1 MRAGPYSQSTWSDNR
16 CTTRRMPRILAG
28 CCVLGALACFA
39 LSLYVLLRPLSPEEV
54 GAGRAMSALHDLG
67 ERYCRDVA
75 RVVRPAIVRAR
86 KAAADPVVVAALRGG
101 DAEARAAACN
111 RVITGATE
119 IDAIALF
126 DTQGQIVAIN
136 TVYSDGR
143 PVEPARVDRVLRMS
157 FDDRDI
163 VQHCIRNNAVNEALE
178 FQTQCDIT
186 PAFFDSSGLSVAY
199 SLPVRD
205 TRDGARLGVAS
216 VRLRFERLSEL
227 LADQTLGDARATIEF
242 ITDRGEYFSEDV
254 NQARVAPPVPVAA
267 LAALVVP
274 LVRGETPCSLA
285 EVGDQYVSVFRL
297 REFTTIDGGGIQ
309 VMLALDESWLA
320 AEARQRA
327 AATAGA
333 AGAAGVLFALLAAL
347 ARAYHATRAAAA
359 RVRLLI
365 DTALSAIITTDPAGH
380 ITDWNPEAKHI
391 FGYSAEEALGR
402 PITELL
408 APVDASAFS
417 LDAARETRRR
427 VETQVRRKDGTSIL
441 IELSVT
447 PLHADGPAQ
456 VSVFARDVTE
466 RERMQR
472 QLLHS
477 QKMESIGALA
487 AGIAHEINTPTQYVS
502 DNTRFLHENFVHFV
516 RLFREYEQAIADP
529 SWSERGAELSRRL
542 TELRRE
548 LDIEFLSA
556 EFPKAIAQSLE
567 GLDRITT
574 IVRAMKGF
582 SHPDGDTKELADLN
596 SAIQSTVTVSRA
608 RWKDVAQ
615 LELRLDPELPRVP
628 VHLGEFN
635 QVVLNLVVNAADAIG
650 EKLASTGD
658 LGRITVTTRVE
669 DGHAVIEVADDGP
682 GIPAAIRE
690 RIFDPFF
697 TTKEVGK
704 GTGQGLSICHAAIV
718 KHHDGAL
725 HFTSTVGEGTTFYI
739 RLPLAPAR
747 PAAPISEGTDE
758 CPMSA

>member
-1 MRAGPYSQSTWSDNR
+1 MSADPHRKDTGGADR
-16 CTTRRMPRILAG
+16 CATRRMLRVLAG
-28 CCVLGALACFA
+28 CCALGALGCFA
-39 LSLYVLLRPLSPEEV
+39 MTLYVLMRPLSTEEV

-75 RVVRPAIVRAR
+75 RIVHPAIARTR
-86 KAAADPVVVAALRGG
+86 KAAADPAVRAALRDG
-101 DAEARAAACN
+101 DAAARIAECN

-126 DTQGQIVAIN
+126 DPQGGIVAIN

-163 VQHCIRNNAVNEALE
+163 IQRCIRNDAVEEALE

-205 TRDGARLGVAS
+205 ARDGARLGVVS
-216 VRLRFERLSEL
+216 VRLRFERLSDL
-227 LADQTLGDARATIEF
+227 LADQKVGDARAALEF
-242 ITDRGEYFSEDV
+242 VTDTGEYFSEDV
-254 NQARVAPPVPVAA
+254 NQGRAAPPVPVAV
-267 LAALVVP
+267 LAALVAP
-274 LVRGETPCSLA
+274 LVQGETQCSLA
-285 EVGDQYVSVFRL
+285 EIGDQYVSVFRL

-309 VMLALDESWLA
+309 VMLALDGSWLA

-327 AATAGA
+327 VATAGA
-333 AGAAGVLFALLAAL
+333 TGAAGVLLALLATL

-365 DTALSAIITTDPAGH
+365 DTALSAIITTDLAGR
-380 ITDWNPEAKHI
+380 ITDWNPEAKRI
-391 FGYSAEEALGR
+391 FGYSSEEALGSS
-402 PITELL
+402 IIDLL
-408 APVDASAFS
+408 APTDASAFS

-427 VETQVRRKDGTSIL
+427 VETQVRRKDGASIL

-447 PLHADGPAQ
+447 PLQAGGPAQ

-502 DNTRFLHENFVHFV
+502 DNTRFLHENFAHFV
-516 RLFREYEQAIADP
+516 RLFREYEQVIEDP
-529 SWSERGAELSRRL
+529 SFSERGAELARRL

-582 SHPDGDTKELADLN
+582 SHPDGETQELADLN
-596 SAIQSTVTVSRA
+596 AAIQSTVTVSRA

-615 LELRLDPELPRVP
+615 LELQLDPELPRVP

-650 EKLASTGD
+650 ERFASTGQ
-658 LGRITVTTRVE
+658 LGRITVTTRVD

-718 KHHDGAL
+718 KHHHGAL
-725 HFTSTVGEGTTFYI
+725 QFTSTVGEGTTFYI

-747 PAAPISEGTDE
+747 PAAQLSEGTHE